1 MGILEREARAF
12 LQAKR
17 ERISQARQNA
27 AFFLISGIDLS
38 VAQETEG
45 EERAALL
52 VRLGRLIERERLK
65 GMRRHWSYDLNRHI
79 ALKQAYDCLKPP
91 REEDLKPRPPRQ
103 PRRRRMPAG
112 GNPRQSIRRCGLLG
126 FPRVRKSDSRLSF
139 GGSHGRS
146 GPSDPAG

>member
-38 VAQETEG
+38 VAQGTKG

-103 PRRRRMPAG
+103 PRRRRMPGAG
-112 GNPRQSIRRCGLLG
+112 GNPQQSIR
-126 FPRVRKSDSRLSF
+126 
-139 GGSHGRS
+139 
-146 GPSDPAG
+146 A